1 MNVHAEGWRAMWSP
15 RHMLSKLCRTPA
27 GLGWALRGGAD
38 KQAEGL
44 RGRVQEEEVGAR
56 GAVGLGI
63 RG

>member
-1 MNVHAEGWRAMWSP
+1 MWSP

-27 GLGWALRGGAD
+27 GLGWAMRGGAD